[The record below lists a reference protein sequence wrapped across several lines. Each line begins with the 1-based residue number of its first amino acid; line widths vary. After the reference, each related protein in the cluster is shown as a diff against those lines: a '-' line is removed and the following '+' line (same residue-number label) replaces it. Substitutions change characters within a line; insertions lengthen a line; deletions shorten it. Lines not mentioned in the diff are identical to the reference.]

1 MRNIFKISI
10 TIILITFLSIPHY
23 YAQKPPGFIGKRNI
37 LALNLTGSMR
47 VLSGAMAEGSGFQRT
62 VYDPNEDSQSL
73 SLTGHLFRS
82 GINTEYFRILGRN
95 FGLGLKF
102 QYNKISLSTGS
113 DLRSFDH
120 ADSNF
125 FTTYYIN
132 SSSAV
137 FNSYAFKPSIVF
149 NSKPGFL
156 PIGLRHTISI
166 GALFAS
172 LNTNKDYF
180 YELQYDETGFP
191 SDDNPEIIPK
201 PDEDFSNK
209 FRGIDFGYNGSITY
223 PISNALMFEVGYEFR
238 LSVLMPDPESIE
250 ENRKFFQNDNSI
262 ESSLSEGYYNR
273 DYISEVGVE
282 VIGRIFSM
290 NMGLVY
296 AF

>member
-10 TIILITFLSIPHY
+10 TIILITFLSISHY
-23 YAQKPPGFIGKRNI
+23 HAQKPPGFIGKRNI
-37 LALNLTGSMR
+37 LALNFTGSMR
-47 VLSGAMAEGSGFQRT
+47 IISGGVS
-62 VYDPNEDSQSL
+62 DSYQKTEYNIKKDSYSL
-73 SLTGHLFRS
+73 ITSRNLFRS
-82 GINTEYFRILGRN
+82 GINGEYFRITGRN
-95 FGLGLKF
+95 IGFGLKF
-102 QYNKISLSTGS
+102 QYNKISLSSGS

-120 ADSNF
+120 ADSSF
-125 FTTYYIN
+125 STTYYIN

-191 SDDNPEIIPK
+191 SDDNPEIIAK

-209 FRGIDFGYNGSITY
+209 FSGIDIGYNGSITY

-238 LSVLMPDPESIE
+238 LSILRPNSGSVNV
-250 ENRKFFQNDNSI
+250 NRKFFQNDNSL
-262 ESSLSEGYYNR
+262 ESSLSEGFYNR
-273 DYISEVGVE
+273 DYSDVIIGE